1 MTKESLYQ
9 LQEDVLGH
17 LQSITNGQLTTF
29 KLCGGTALAR
39 CWLDHRISYD
49 LDFFLPYGFN
59 ALLLS
64 KELKSAGIQHQTISQ
79 IDDHRKANQLHCYI
93 IDKGRSLKV
102 SFIEDAYF
110 DLFPTIQKPFGA
122 LSVKTEDIAGLYH
135 RKLRTVSGSGA
146 EGDSFE
152 GGRQKARD
160 LFDLHVLSKTH
171 MPILQFTESL
181 PYQFPS
187 DAFINGLISMP
198 WHELADELSEI
209 ICAEQW
215 QQAKDIGF
223 IQESLF
229 EQIGAVAI
237 ADGLEDE
244 DGLEDQD
251 KQDENNS
258 NGDQAKA
265 TGSRRKPPNGGMKP

>member
-1 MTKESLYQ
+1 MTKEGLYQ
-9 LQEDVLGH
+9 LQEDVLGS
-17 LQSITNGQLTTF
+17 LQRITNGQLSQF

-39 CWLDHRISYD
+39 CWLDHRVSYD

-64 KELKSAGIQHQTISQ
+64 KELKNAKIQHQTISQ
-79 IDDHRKANQLHCYI
+79 IDDHRKANQLHCYV

-135 RKLRTVSGSGA
+135 RKLRTVSGSGV

-171 MPILQFTESL
+171 MPILQFMQYL

-209 ICAEQW
+209 VCAEQW

-237 ADGLEDE
+237 EDGLEDE
-244 DGLEDQD
+244 
-251 KQDENNS
+251 NNS
-258 NGDQAKA
+258 NDDQARV
-265 TGSRRKPPNGGMKP
+265 TGNKRKPPRGGMKP

>member
-17 LQSITNGQLTTF
+17 LQGIADGQLSQF

-93 IDKGRSLKV
+93 IDQGRSLKV

-110 DLFPTIQKPFGA
+110 DLFPTIQKTFGA
-122 LSVKTEDIAGLYH
+122 LAVNTEDIAGLYH

-160 LFDLHVLSKTH
+160 LFDLHVLSRTH
-171 MPILQFTESL
+171 MPILEFMESL

-198 WHELADELSEI
+198 WHELAGELSEI

-215 QQAKDIGF
+215 QQAKDIEF
-223 IQESLF
+223 IQKSLF
-229 EQIGAVAI
+229 EQIGAVI
-237 ADGLEDE
+237 IEDDVGAE
-244 DGLEDQD
+244 D
-251 KQDENNS
+251 KQDENDS
-258 NGDQAKA
+258 NDDQAKV
-265 TGSRRKPPNGGMKP
+265 TGNRRKPPTGGMKP